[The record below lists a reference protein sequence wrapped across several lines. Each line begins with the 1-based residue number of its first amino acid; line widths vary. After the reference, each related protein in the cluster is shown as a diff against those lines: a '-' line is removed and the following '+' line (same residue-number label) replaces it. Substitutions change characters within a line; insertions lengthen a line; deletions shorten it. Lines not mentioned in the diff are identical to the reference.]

1 VLEGFGEAVRSEQA
15 VAVIPGR
22 AKREPGMTKVRFMQ
36 TDKIVPHPNDPSLR
50 SFIDVNSTSD
60 FPIQNLPYGVF
71 STEASPTPRV
81 GVAIGEYVVDL
92 WELEQDG
99 RLDVGELGVFAAPAL
114 NPFMALGP
122 KVWSRTRARISEL
135 LRHDNPELRDNAEL
149 RALALVPMKDVT
161 LYLPIT
167 VAGYTDFYSS
177 KEHATNVGT
186 MFRDK
191 TNPLLPNWLHI
202 PIGYNGRSSTVVVSG
217 TKVRRPRGQLK
228 PPNAELPS
236 FGPCRRLDF
245 ELEMGVVIGQPSPI
259 GETLDEAQ
267 AEAMI
272 FGFTLLN
279 DWSAR
284 DIQQWEYVP
293 LGPFQAKA
301 FATSISPWIV
311 TREAL
316 EPFRVHGPVQDP
328 TPLPYLQQ
336 AQPNNYDMLLDVA
349 LRAAAMNDAIS
360 ICRTNF
366 KYMYWS
372 SVQQLVHHTSSG
384 CAMNVGDLLG
394 SGTIS
399 GPDKHERGSLLEI
412 SWNGTEPIEL
422 PGGEKR
428 TFLEDGDSLV
438 MRGWCQGN
446 GFRVGFGEVEG
457 TITPAV

>member
-1 VLEGFGEAVRSEQA
+1 L
-15 VAVIPGR
+15 
-22 AKREPGMTKVRFMQ
+22 
-36 TDKIVPHPNDPSLR
+36 PHPNDPALR
-50 SFIDVNSTSD
+50 SFVEVDPVSD

-71 STEASPTPRV
+71 SSRDGLAPRV
-81 GVAIGEYVVDL
+81 GVAIGNFVLDL

-99 RLDVGELGVFAAPAL
+99 RLDVGELGVFAASML

-122 KVWSRTRARISEL
+122 NAWSRTRARISEL

-149 RALALVPMKDVT
+149 RGRALVPMADVK
-161 LYLPIT
+161 LHLPIA

-177 KEHATNVGT
+177 KEHATNVGV
-186 MFRDK
+186 MFRGKD
-191 TNPLLPNWLHI
+191 NALQPNWLHM
-202 PIGYNGRSSTVVVSG
+202 PIGYNGRASTVVVSG
-217 TKVRRPRGQLK
+217 TAVRRPRGQLK
-228 PPNAELPS
+228 PPNVDLPS
-236 FGPCRRLDF
+236 FAPCKRLDF
-245 ELEMGVVIGQPSPI
+245 ELEMGVVIGQSSAI
-259 GETLDEAQ
+259 GETLSEQQ
-267 AEAMI
+267 AEQII

-316 EPFRVHGPVQDP
+316 EPFRMHGPAQDP
-328 TPLPYLQQ
+328 APLPYLRQ
-336 AQPNNYDMLLDVA
+336 AQPNNYDLELEVA
-349 LRAAAMNDAIS
+349 LRATSMNQAVN

-372 SVQQLVHHTSSG
+372 SVQQLVHHASSG
-384 CAMNVGDLLG
+384 CAMKVGDLLG

-399 GPDKHERGSLLEI
+399 GPEKHQRGSLLEI
-412 SWNGTEPIEL
+412 SWNGAEPVEL
-422 PGGEKR
+422 AGGIRR

-438 MRGWCQGN
+438 MRGWCQGD
-446 GFRVGFGEVEG
+446 GYRVGFGEVEG
-457 TITPAV
+457 TILPAG